1 MNILRVLTVD
11 DELLALRRLRLLL
24 HAMPH
29 VELVGEASSCAEAID
44 CIDKLTPDLVLLD
57 IRMRDGDGF
66 DVLEWIGS
74 RPNPPA
80 FIFVTAFDHYAVRAF
95 ERAVVDYLLK
105 PIERDRLA
113 HAISR
118 VHHQMRAL
126 EAEQRINEMQELL
139 RNLRSAAAGRSATPY
154 ETEFWLRGASGLV
167 RVPIDTIE
175 SASSEDD
182 YVALHTPNGSHL
194 LRGSL
199 LQFEAR
205 VEPGQ
210 FVRVHRRW
218 IVRRY
223 AIAELRTRRT
233 GGGEVNLTS
242 GKKVPVGRAYL
253 KRLRDSLRSPENR
266 SPSPSPARHVL
277 DACRRA

>member
-1 MNILRVLTVD
+1 MNVIRILTVD
-11 DELLALRRLRLLL
+11 DEMLALRRLKLLL
-24 HAMPH
+24 QGMPH
-29 VELVGEASSCAEAID
+29 VEHVGEAASCKEAIAA
-44 CIDKLTPDLVLLD
+44 IQELSPDAILLD

-66 DVLEWIGS
+66 DVIEWIGQ
-74 RPNPPA
+74 RPSPPA
-80 FIFVTAFDHYAVRAF
+80 VIFVTAFDHYAVRAF

-113 HAISR
+113 QALSR
-118 VHHQMRAL
+118 VHHQVRAM
-126 EAEQRINEMQELL
+126 EAEQRISEMQEVL
-139 RNLRSAAAGRSATPY
+139 RNLRSAAAGRSDTSY

-167 RVPIDTIE
+167 RVPIDAIE

-182 YVALHTPNGSHL
+182 YVALHTRNGSHL
-194 LRGSL
+194 MRGSL
-199 LQFEAR
+199 RQFEAR

-210 FVRVHRRW
+210 FVRVHRCW

-242 GKKVPVGRAYL
+242 GRKVPVGRAYL
-253 KRLRDSLRSPENR
+253 KKLRDNLRNPEVRPTQSLS
-266 SPSPSPARHVL
+266 AAMLH
-277 DACRRA
+277 

>member
-1 MNILRVLTVD
+1 
-11 DELLALRRLRLLL
+11 
-24 HAMPH
+24 MPH
-29 VELVGEASSCAEAID
+29 VEHVGEAASCREAID
-44 CIDKLTPDLVLLD
+44 GVDRLTPDVVLLD

-66 DVLEWIGS
+66 DVLEWIGG

-80 FIFVTAFDHYAVRAF
+80 VIFVTAFDHYAVRAF

-113 HAISR
+113 QAMSR

-126 EAEQRINEMQELL
+126 DAAQRIGEMQELL
-139 RNLRSAAAGRSATPY
+139 RNLRSAAAGRSDTPY

-182 YVALHTPNGSHL
+182 YVALHTPTGSHL

-223 AIAELRTRRT
+223 AIAELRTRRA
-233 GGGEVNLTS
+233 GGGEVHLTS

-253 KRLRDSLRSPENR
+253 KRLRDSLRSSESR
-266 SPSPSPARHVL
+266 LAPAPVL
-277 DACRRA
+277 FLTRAAESTP

>member
-1 MNILRVLTVD
+1 MNLLRVLTVD
-11 DELLALRRLRLLL
+11 DETLALRRLRLLL
-24 HAMPH
+24 QAMPN
-29 VELVGEASSCAEAID
+29 VELVGEASSCKEAIEK
-44 CIDKLTPDLVLLD
+44 IATLAPDLVLLD

-66 DVLEWIGS
+66 DVIEWVGE
-74 RPNPPA
+74 RPNPPSI
-80 FIFVTAFDHYAVRAF
+80 IFVTAFDHYAVRAF

-113 HAISR
+113 QAISR
-118 VHHQMRAL
+118 VHHQMRAT
-126 EAEQRINEMQELL
+126 EAEQRIGEMQELL
-139 RNLRSAAAGRSATPY
+139 RNLRSAAAGRSDTPY

-167 RVPIDTIE
+167 RVPIDAIE

-182 YVALHTPNGSHL
+182 YVALHTRNGSHL
-194 LRGSL
+194 MRGSL
-199 LQFEAR
+199 RQFEAR

-223 AIAELRTRRT
+223 AIAELRMRRT

-253 KRLRDSLRSPENR
+253 KKLRDDLRNPEVRPAQSLSV
-266 SPSPSPARHVL
+266 AMLH
-277 DACRRA
+277 